1 MLKSKH
7 ERACYE
13 EIQKK
18 LFYLIPEKWDSVF
31 LYASVVDGGRKKVNG
46 EMYFYY
52 FPKGLI
58 KKKVVNAYEIP
69 SLFNIDE
76 DKYYELINS
85 LYNSIKKLRNLF
97 IKKQAKVWSNVT
109 ISIENFK
116 FKAEYDYEDLVN
128 SRYDSYERHI
138 IWRYNYL
145 HTDPSLYGKREKE
158 IINRYIYD
166 IEVNGMPRKDVY
178 TEGIYDEPVHNI
190 VDYERQMSVDEAIA
204 RKNKEERMREKE
216 LEKAKQL
223 KKKKSK
229 SKSVVEEEEDY
240 EVYANNQIL
249 FGGYKKP

>member
-1 MLKSKH
+1 MLKSKY

-31 LYASVVDGGRKKVNG
+31 LYASVLDGNQKKVNG

-58 KKKVVNAYEIP
+58 KKKAVNAYEIP
-69 SLFNIDE
+69 SIFNIDE

-97 IKKQAKVWSNVT
+97 IKKEARVWSNIT
-109 ISIENFK
+109 ISIQNFK
-116 FKAEYDYEDLVN
+116 FKVEYDYEDLEN

-145 HTDPSLYGKREKE
+145 HTDPTVYGKKEKE
-158 IINRYIYD
+158 IIKKYIYD
-166 IEVNGMPRKDVY
+166 TEVNGIPKKDIYV
-178 TEGIYDEPVHNI
+178 EGIYDEPVHNI
-190 VDYERQMSVDEAIA
+190 IEYERTMSVDEAIA
-204 RKNKEERMREKE
+204 RVNKEE
-216 LEKAKQL
+216 KQHS
-223 KKKKSK
+223 KKLNKKQQKNNS
-229 SKSVVEEEEDY
+229 EEDD
-240 EVYANNQIL
+240 EGFGNNQIL
-249 FGGYKKP
+249 FGVNKKQ

>member
-1 MLKSKH
+1 MLNSKH

-31 LYASVVDGGRKKVNG
+31 LYASFVDGGRQKVNG

-69 SLFNIDE
+69 ALFNIDE
-76 DKYYELINS
+76 DKYYVVINI

-97 IKKQAKVWSNVT
+97 IKRQMKLWSNVT
-109 ISIENFK
+109 ISIQNYK
-116 FKAEYDYEDLVN
+116 FKAEYDYEDLLN

-145 HTDPSLYGKREKE
+145 HTDPSVLGKREKE
-158 IINRYIYD
+158 IINRYIYE
-166 IEVNGMPRKDVY
+166 IEVNGTPRKDVY

-190 VDYERQMSVDEAIA
+190 IDYERQMSVDEAIA
-204 RKNKEERMREKE
+204 RKNKEEKQREKQLKKE
-216 LEKAKQL
+216 L

-229 SKSVVEEEEDY
+229 QKDDYDDEDY
-240 EVYANNQIL
+240 ENYGTNQIL
-249 FGGYKKP
+249 FGVNKKQ